1 MLLGGTVLWEAGRRG
16 EGEQTSGPSSSSGH
30 WALHSRSSHISQQCW
45 SQGGWQRRPAIQA
58 SGVGRPFRTL
68 HLLPGLC
75 HSVNRWPQ
83 ASSFSSFS
91 LLPSLCMIICW
102 GGGRVLSNVLH
113 APAELLALQF
123 LLTLLHAQAHLI
135 SSCTSEAL
143 GPLHLEWK

>member
-91 LLPSLCMIICW
+91 LHMNKPVDPIKSGSVTALTFSHSSQHISWQGDRVGRICSYPETFTF
-102 GGGRVLSNVLH
+102 RR
-113 APAELLALQF
+113 
-123 LLTLLHAQAHLI
+123 
-135 SSCTSEAL
+135 
-143 GPLHLEWK
+143 

>member
-16 EGEQTSGPSSSSGH
+16 EGEQTSGPSSRSGH
-30 WALHSRSSHISQQCW
+30 WALHSRRSHISQQCW
-45 SQGGWQRRPAIQA
+45 SQGGWQRRPALQA

-75 HSVNRWPQ
+75 RSVNRWPQ

-91 LLPSLCMIICW
+91 RLPAPLIVHDYLLW
-102 GGGRVLSNVLH
+102 GGRVLSNVLH

-123 LLTLLHAQAHLI
+123 SLTLLHAQAHLI
-135 SSCTSEAL
+135 SSCTS
-143 GPLHLEWK
+143 